1 MAIFI
6 LLFISTFLALP
17 FSVIYRHYVILISS
31 KIKKIPP
38 GDKAVSWEGIFL
50 KNIESGMV
58 QLIKTDNAALILSDQ
73 DVEPGRAST

>member
-1 MAIFI
+1 MDEQESHQYQTIVGCFW
-6 LLFISTFLALP
+6 
-17 FSVIYRHYVILISS
+17 R
-31 KIKKIPP
+31 
-38 GDKAVSWEGIFL
+38 DKDNLWEGIFL